1 MSTMQSSRRPGW
13 WYPYIFVGVFLV
25 VLAVNLVMAMSAV
38 KTFSGLQTEQ
48 AYDKGLAYN
57 EVLAQAK
64 AQEKLGWSVDAQV
77 VPHDPSNTQRHDAD
91 MSVTYTD
98 KAGKPVTGL
107 SVQAEISRPTL
118 AGHDQKL
125 ELVEKTP
132 GQYVALAP
140 LDLPGQWDI
149 NVIARQGE
157 SQYKFSQRVLVP

>member
-25 VLAVNLVMAMSAV
+25 VLAVNIVMATSAV
-38 KTFSGLQTEQ
+38 TTFSGLQTEQ

-57 EVLAQAK
+57 DVLNQAK

-77 VPHDPSNTQRHDAD
+77 VAHDPSNSQRHDAD
-91 MSVTYTD
+91 MSVTYAD

-107 SVQAEISRPTL
+107 SVQAEIARPTL

-140 LDLPGQWDI
+140 LDLPGQWDVS
-149 NVIARQGE
+149 VIARLGE
-157 SQYKFSQRVLVP
+157 VQYKFSQRVLVP

>member
-13 WYPYIFVGVFLV
+13 WYPYIFVGVFMV
-25 VLAVNLVMAMSAV
+25 VLAVNIVMATSAV

-57 EVLAQAK
+57 EVLSQAK
-64 AQEKLGWSVDAQV
+64 AQDKLGWSVDAQV
-77 VPHDPSNTQRHDAD
+77 IPHDPSNAQRHDAD
-91 MSVTYTD
+91 VTVSYTD

-107 SVQAEISRPTL
+107 SVQAEIARPTL
-118 AGHDQKL
+118 SGHDHKL
-125 ELVEKTP
+125 DLVEKTA

-149 NVIARQGE
+149 SVIARQGE
-157 SQYKFSQRVLVP
+157 TQYKFSQRVLVP

>member
-1 MSTMQSSRRPGW
+1 MSTMTSRRPGW

-38 KTFSGLQTEQ
+38 RTFSGLQTEQ

-64 AQEKLGWSVDAQV
+64 AQEQLGWAVDAQV
-77 VPHDPSNTQRHDAD
+77 TPHDASNSQRHDAD
-91 MSVTYTD
+91 LTVSYTD
-98 KAGKPVTGL
+98 KAGKPVGGL
-107 SVQAEISRPTL
+107 SVQAEMVRPTL

-140 LDLPGQWDI
+140 LDLAGQWD
-149 NVIARQGE
+149 VSIAARKGE
-157 SQYKFSQRVLVP
+157 TLYKFSQRVLVP